1 MLLFQGIRTNR
12 QGAPERY
19 SLRYDLLSS
28 LQFLLG
34 VYEAQGGQKEA
45 VLAEVEAR
53 LNRLFEAQGGEG
65 QNRQDQRR
73 QVALWFRTKDIGHFL
88 FAEPAL
94 KSLKITVLRL
104 LALPRSVEEKW
115 PMVREQLVA
124 GLKELDPQYG
134 EALLLN
140 PDSGFHRLLD
150 TVALFF
156 LDQDEEPPPQGLEM
170 EFLRQDFPRLVWRRK
185 DQINPQLNPFWQP
198 QNQLCRSLVL
208 EQLVLERLFED
219 RLLALES
226 GLESAARRPQL
237 ASTGPVSLRFGGKD
251 EAPELIPAD
260 PTQTLLSLQH
270 QIQRQHSF
278 EGAKHLL
285 AVLRQLGR
293 ATEERF
299 EFCLTTH
306 FEWLGKLK
314 KGQQVS
320 DRQLGLLGSVLE
332 ALTKV
337 KVVRSTAQGSV
348 ETPLLGLW
356 GKRTHA
362 CGPGSWELLLDP
374 LVLELGLGRELALVP
389 TEVFLENPQTHGL
402 VPGLSA
408 FLTGCWV
415 LEFAQKKGV
424 FECQGGR
431 LLDAFVLQK
440 SPGQRAGFQAKI
452 KEELKY
458 MVNKAYIGGLEIE
471 PGPSPFEE
479 IYRIW
484 APPSLGQALAGSVPQ
499 GALVG

>member
-28 LQFLLG
+28 LQLFLG
-34 VYEAQGGQKEA
+34 VYEAQGGAKEA
-45 VLAEVEAR
+45 VLAELEAR
-53 LNRLFEAQGGEG
+53 LNRLFEGQSG

-73 QVALWFRTKDIGHFL
+73 QSALWFRAKDLGHFL

-94 KSLKITVLRL
+94 KSLKLAVLRL

-115 PMVREQLVA
+115 PLVREQLVG
-124 GLKELDPQYG
+124 GLKDLDPQYG
-134 EALLLN
+134 QALLLN
-140 PDSGFHRLLD
+140 PDSGFHRLLE

-156 LDQDEEPPPQGLEM
+156 LDQDEEHPPQGLEM
-170 EFLRQDFPRLVWRRK
+170 EFLRQDFPRTVWRRK

-198 QNQLCRSLVL
+198 QNQLCQSLVL

-219 RLLALES
+219 RLMALETTS
-226 GLESAARRPQL
+226 ERPLVAR
-237 ASTGPVSLRFGGKD
+237 SGPVGLRFGGRD

-270 QIQRQHSF
+270 QIQRQHSY
-278 EGAKHLL
+278 EGTKHLL
-285 AVLRQLGR
+285 AILRQLGR

-299 EFCLTTH
+299 EFSLTTH

-314 KGQQVS
+314 KGQKVS
-320 DRQLGLLGSVLE
+320 DRQMGLLGSVLE
-332 ALTKV
+332 ALGKV
-337 KVVRSTAQGSV
+337 KVVRGLDDGEV
-348 ETPLLGLW
+348 ETPLVGLW
-356 GKRTHA
+356 GRRTQTH
-362 CGPGSWELLLDP
+362 GTGYWELLLDP
-374 LVLELGLGRELALVP
+374 LVLDLGLGRELALVP
-389 TEVFLENPQTHGL
+389 SEVFLENPQTHGL

-415 LEFAQKKGV
+415 LEYSQKKGV

-479 IYRIW
+479 TYRIW
-484 APPSLGQALAGSVPQ
+484 APPSLGQALGGGQAL